1 MSSIFSYGYYE
12 IYKDSDAMSPRP
24 KIQKIPKQPLA
35 VTAYETIVRKIIC
48 LEYQPSQHLEETR
61 LMEDLGIGRTPIREA
76 LVRLHHE
83 KMVEAHPNRGVIV
96 RPITLQNTKS
106 MFESMTLIELG
117 LVDIA
122 LKKDCTLFLSKMTE
136 ANDAVERA
144 VITNDVFDLVEANH
158 RFHIQFAC
166 CSQNEF
172 LIRAVADIRTEAKR
186 LSYLSYDNIITP
198 ERPLERH
205 YESVVTEHQEMIA
218 CLENKD
224 GDRLKTLIQAHIDT
238 FRERIVRFMTR

>member
-1 MSSIFSYGYYE
+1 
-12 IYKDSDAMSPRP
+12 MSPRP
-24 KIQKIPKQPLA
+24 GAQKISKQPLA
-35 VTAYETIVRKIIC
+35 VTAYETIIRKIIC

-76 LVRLHHE
+76 LVRLNHE

-106 MFESMTLIELG
+106 MFESMSLIELG

-122 LKKDCTLFLSKMTE
+122 LKKDTALFLDRMVG
-136 ANDAVERA
+136 ANRDVETA
-144 VITNDVFDLVEANH
+144 IMNNDVFQLVEANH
-158 RFHIQFAC
+158 QFHILFAK

-172 LIRAVADIRTEAKR
+172 LIRAVTDIRTEAKR

-198 ERPLERH
+198 ERPLETH
-205 YESVVTEHQEMIA
+205 YESVVVEHQEMVS
-218 CLENKD
+218 CLEKKQA
-224 GDRLKTLIQAHIDT
+224 DRLKTMIQAHINT
-238 FRERIVRFMTR
+238 FRERIVRFMTQ